1 MWRRVCVASCRPA
14 LRKPH
19 ASAAALALA
28 PVLSS
33 SPSWN
38 TPRLSFSSSASGG
51 SFLPSVLS
59 LGLSLLFLS
68 VLISRSSRLTG
79 VRSISLPVVH
89 VSGDGSL
96 KKRVVV
102 MPIVMPF
109 SILLFLGKKRFDMDA
124 SIGPFGTKEAPAV
137 IEAYYD
143 KRIVGCTGGD
153 GGKLISLRWL
163 WHSNFSLL
171 QDKHDL
177 VWFWLEKGKPHECRV
192 CSQCYVLEVIGEGGP
207 PDDEVDLEVD
217 GEGGLHVVDHE
228 VDGEGGP

>member
-1 MWRRVCVASCRPA
+1 CGEGFAS
-14 LRKPH
+14 L
-19 ASAAALALA
+19 
-28 PVLSS
+28 PVDPLSGSPTPPPPPPSPSPPS
-33 SPSWN
+33 SPLR
-38 TPRLSFSSSASGG
+38 PRGTRRGSPSPPLPPVDP
-51 SFLPSVLS
+51 SFLP

-96 KKRVVV
+96 KKRVV
-102 MPIVMPF
+102 MPIAMELEVSFPF

-124 SIGPFGTKEAPAV
+124 SIGAFGTKEAPAV

-153 GGKLISLRWL
+153 GGKLMSLRWL

-171 QDKHDL
+171 QDEHDL

-192 CSQCYVLEVIGEGGP
+192 CSQYYV
-207 PDDEVDLEVD
+207 
-217 GEGGLHVVDHE
+217 
-228 VDGEGGP
+228 

>member
-33 SPSWN
+33 SPSRN
-38 TPRLSFSSSASGG
+38 TPRLSFSSSA
-51 SFLPSVLS
+51 
-59 LGLSLLFLS
+59 
-68 VLISRSSRLTG
+68 
-79 VRSISLPVVH
+79 
-89 VSGDGSL
+89 SGDGSL

-102 MPIVMPF
+102 MPIVME
-109 SILLFLGKKRFDMDA
+109 LEGKKRFDMDA
-124 SIGPFGTKEAPAV
+124 AIGPFGTKEAPAV

-153 GGKLISLRWL
+153 GE
-163 WHSNFSLL
+163 
-171 QDKHDL
+171 DKHDL

-228 VDGEGGP
+228 VDDEGGLH

>member
-33 SPSWN
+33 SPSRN

-51 SFLPSVLS
+51 SFLPSFLP

-102 MPIVMPF
+102 MPIVMELEVSFPF

-124 SIGPFGTKEAPAV
+124 SIGSFGTKEAPAV

-153 GGKLISLRWL
+153 GE
-163 WHSNFSLL
+163 
-171 QDKHDL
+171 DKHDL

-207 PDDEVDLEVD
+207 PDDEVDLKVD

-228 VDGEGGP
+228 VDGEGGLH

>member
-19 ASAAALALA
+19 ASAAALALVEHA
-28 PVLSS
+28 AALLLLLCLRWILP
-33 SPSWN
+33 
-38 TPRLSFSSSASGG
+38 
-51 SFLPSVLS
+51 SFLP

-68 VLISRSSRLTG
+68 VLISRSSRQTG

-102 MPIVMPF
+102 MPIFMELEVSFPF

-124 SIGPFGTKEAPAV
+124 AIGPFGTKEAPAV

-143 KRIVGCTGGD
+143 KRIVG
-153 GGKLISLRWL
+153 WL
-163 WHSNFSLL
+163 YW
-171 QDKHDL
+171 
-177 VWFWLEKGKPHECRV
+177 WRRRG
-192 CSQCYVLEVIGEGGP
+192 
-207 PDDEVDLEVD
+207 
-217 GEGGLHVVDHE
+217 
-228 VDGEGGP
+228 